1 MKYFFSMSLFVSFVL
16 ALYFALRFFWSREKK
31 MMEDWLVAVCC
42 LASAIWSFGFGML
55 ILQTDTD
62 KAYFCRTVGM
72 VGVFLYL
79 ITAQMLVCHISGM
92 KKSLRYLFDGI
103 SLTGIIVYFLV
114 IQKSEVVYWL
124 DEMGMTYSFRPGFC
138 NNVYML
144 YSVVMAINIL
154 YGIIYMM
161 RCTKVKRLHAFA
173 RKFLLVEVL
182 IFFGMTL
189 DTVFPLIGE
198 PAIPGSSL
206 TQFWGLVTLHY
217 AVRVNNRSR
226 INITNMSD
234 FIYYSLTMPVLVYDA
249 DRRLQIINDAAS
261 SFLEINAEKETGKIG
276 LGQYFDVVES
286 EAFTFE
292 EKRKDIDAVCRKNQL
307 YCSLAVSKISDA
319 YGDIIG
325 YIILVTDLSERMKNV
340 QKLEEAIREAEAAN
354 RAKSTFL
361 ANMSHEIRT
370 PMNAIIGFSE
380 LLLKME
386 LQPQAKEYI
395 EDIKTS
401 SGNLLAIINDILDI
415 SKIESGK
422 MELVCADYYTVGLF
436 NDVFLIINAQAK
448 KKGLDFHMSV
458 DPNVP
463 NKLFGDKIRIRS
475 VLINL
480 LNNAVKYTNKGEVSL
495 AVTVRNK
502 KDGIVTLE
510 FKVSDTGIG
519 IRPEEQEKLFESFSQ
534 VDCQSHYGVEGTGL
548 GLAIVKGYAAL
559 MGGSVTVESVYGK
572 GSVFTAAIEQKI
584 VDDSPLDRAYAKED
598 EIIEDFSIGTMKIEG
613 VRVLVV
619 DDNQI
624 NLKVA
629 GSSLSYYGLIVD
641 TAASGAEAI
650 RLCRQNRYKLV
661 FMDQMMP
668 QMDGIEAMRRIR
680 ELDAYYDFG
689 GISRI
694 IVLTANAISG
704 VRDELLQQGFDEYL
718 GKPMNFKQLERLF
731 LKFLP
736 KENIKLEQTAG
747 GLTDTAGLGTAAGLA
762 DTAGLAHADGSVN
775 EADAQ
780 SETAALQ
787 KMLPQVEIVQGIAN
801 CGGHLEDYLSILQVV
816 YEEGEEQIR
825 ELRSLQQQ
833 ENYADYTVM
842 AHALKGA
849 ALNIGAGNMADMA
862 KQQELAGKRGENTFI
877 DDHMEEFLQEY
888 GLLLEKIRTV
898 LEKYR
903 MLENAQEGAV
913 KEEDVTGILREI
925 KKSIEEYDFAEA
937 SELIRETGKKQLPE
951 PYPQIFE
958 QLEQFMKEVELDK
971 LGDLLDRFV
980 M

>member
-1 MKYFFSMSLFVSFVL
+1 MKYFFSMSLFASFVL
-16 ALYFALRFFWSREKK
+16 AFYFALRFCWSREKK
-31 MMEDWLVAVCC
+31 MTEDWLVAVCC

-55 ILQTDTD
+55 ILQTDAD
-62 KAYFCRTVGM
+62 KAYFCRAVGM
-72 VGVFLYL
+72 IGVFLYL

-92 KKSLRYLFDGI
+92 KKNLRYLFDGI
-103 SLTGIIVYFLV
+103 SLTGVIVYFLV
-114 IQKSEVVYWL
+114 IQRSEVVYWL
-124 DEMGMTYSFRPGFC
+124 DEMGMTYSFQPGFC
-138 NNVYML
+138 NNVYMI

-154 YGIIYMM
+154 YGILYMM
-161 RCTKVKRLHAFA
+161 RCTKRRLHAFA

-182 IFFGMTL
+182 IVLGMML
-189 DTVFPLIGE
+189 DTLFPLIGK

-206 TQFWGLVTLHY
+206 TQFWGLVTLYH
-217 AVRVNNRSR
+217 AVHMNNRSR
-226 INITNMSD
+226 ITITNMSD

-249 DRRLQIINDAAS
+249 DRRLQIVNDAAS
-261 SFLEINAEKETGKIG
+261 SFFGINAETETGKFG
-276 LGQYFDVVES
+276 LGQYFDMDED
-286 EAFTFE
+286 EAFLFE

-307 YCSLAVSKISDA
+307 YCSLAVSKIGDA

-325 YIILVTDLSERMKNV
+325 YIIIVTDLSERMKNV
-340 QKLEEAIREAEAAN
+340 QKLEEAIREAETAN

-386 LQPQAKEYI
+386 LKPQAKEYI
-395 EDIKTS
+395 EDIRTS

-422 MELVCADYYTVGLF
+422 MELVCTDYYTVGLF
-436 NDVFLIINAQAK
+436 NDVFLIINAHAK

-534 VDCQSHYGVEGTGL
+534 VDCQAHYGVEGTGL
-548 GLAIVKGYAAL
+548 GLAIVKGYTAL
-559 MGGSVTVESVYGK
+559 MGGCVTVESVYGK

-629 GSSLSYYGLIVD
+629 GSSLGYYGLIVD

-650 RLCRQNRYKLV
+650 RLCGQNRYQLI

-668 QMDGIEAMRRIR
+668 QMDGIEAMRQIR

-704 VRDELLQQGFDEYL
+704 ARDELLQQGFDEYL

-736 KENIKLEQTAG
+736 KENIRIEQNAKI
-747 GLTDTAGLGTAAGLA
+747 
-762 DTAGLAHADGSVN
+762 SPVN
-775 EADAQ
+775 ETDAQ
-780 SETAALQ
+780 SEIAALQ
-787 KMLPQVEIVQGIAN
+787 VMLPQVEIAQGIAN
-801 CGGHLEDYLSILQVV
+801 CGGNLEDYLSILQAV
-816 YEEGEEQIR
+816 YQDGNKQIQAF
-825 ELRSLQQQ
+825 RSLQQQ

-849 ALNIGAGNMADMA
+849 ALNIGARKTADMA
-862 KQQELAGKRGENTFI
+862 KQQELAGKRGENTYI
-877 DDHMEEFLQEY
+877 DEHMEEFLQEY
-888 GLLLEKIRTV
+888 GLLLEKIGTV
-898 LEKYR
+898 LDKYR
-903 MLENAQEGAV
+903 ISEAAREGAI
-913 KEEDVTGILREI
+913 KEEDIVSIMGEI
-925 KKSIEEYDFAEA
+925 KKSIKEFDFAEA
-937 SELIRETGKKQLPE
+937 SELIRETGKKQLQK
-951 PYPQIFE
+951 PYSQVFE
-958 QLEQFMKEVELDK
+958 QLEQYMKEVELEK
-971 LGDLLDRFV
+971 LEDLLEQFAK
-980 M
+980 